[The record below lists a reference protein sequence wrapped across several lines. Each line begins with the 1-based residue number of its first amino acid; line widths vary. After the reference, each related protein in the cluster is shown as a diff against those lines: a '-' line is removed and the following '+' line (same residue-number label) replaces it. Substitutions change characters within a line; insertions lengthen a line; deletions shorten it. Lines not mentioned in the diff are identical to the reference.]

1 MALAQ
6 PKISA
11 QAPPRI
17 ANPRRA
23 RSAAQTRYGKTT
35 RAAYG
40 GLIRTGAV
48 LGLALFAL
56 MGYVMLTSSM
66 TSLSYAV
73 ARAHHERDLLQQDT
87 ARLDD
92 RLAVMRSDERLAAM
106 AKRLG
111 MREPQTFA
119 LVTLA
124 PTQPVATHFPV
135 FDKITG
141 WLAVVTPHRRV
152 R

>member
-17 ANPRRA
+17 RNQRTA
-23 RSAAQTRYGKTT
+23 RTAAQTRYVKTT

-40 GLIRTGAV
+40 GLLKTGAV
-48 LGLALFAL
+48 LGLALVAL

-73 ARAHHERDLLQQDT
+73 SKAHHERDVLQQET

-92 RLAVMRSDERLAAM
+92 QIAAARSDDRLASM
-106 AKRLG
+106 ARKLG
-111 MREPQTFA
+111 MKEPQSFA
-119 LVTLA
+119 LVRLA
-124 PTQPVATHFPV
+124 PVAAPSHW
-135 FDKITG
+135 
-141 WLAVVTPHRRV
+141 WLAFIAPKAKVH
-152 R
+152 